1 MLLCCADIPTLPG
14 LAEISLRA
22 GLAGGDRPV
31 RWPYVAE
38 NRSFSPWIK
47 GGELVFITGIGR
59 HHSQSSL
66 SERLY
71 EAVES
76 GVAGLVIL
84 TGEAYIGQ
92 LPNGLLRLADQLALP
107 LLEQPYSLPMVQ
119 VTETISRAIVQRE
132 KAQAQHAELL
142 ARSLGERLQQRV
154 GSAAE
159 IADFV
164 RPFIAC
170 APEEL
175 RELQPSLGAWL
186 AHQGNL
192 SAAAQ
197 ALGCHRNSLRY
208 RLNKIFRM
216 SGLEPQR
223 SADMQTLI
231 LLHALLSDPD
241 EHAAT
246 LETKND
252 STP

>member
-1 MLLCCADIPTLPG
+1 MPLRCADIPNLPG
-14 LAEISLRA
+14 LGEIALRA

-59 HHSQSSL
+59 HHTQNSL
-66 SERLY
+66 FERLY
-71 EAVES
+71 EAVEI

-92 LPNGLLRLADQLALP
+92 LPNGLLRLADQLGLP

-119 VTETISRAIVQRE
+119 VTETISRAILQRE
-132 KAQAQHAELL
+132 QAQTRKAEQQDSSL
-142 ARSLGERLQQRV
+142 AERLQQRL
-154 GSAAE
+154 GSTAE
-159 IADFV
+159 IAEFV
-164 RPFIAC
+164 RPFIRC
-170 APEEL
+170 APEAL
-175 RELQPSLGAWL
+175 SELQPTLGAWL

-192 SAAAQ
+192 SAAAV

-208 RLNKIFRM
+208 RLNKVCRM
-216 SGLEPQR
+216 TGLDPQCA
-223 SADMQTLI
+223 ADMQTLI
-231 LLHALLSDPD
+231 LLHALLS
-241 EHAAT
+241 ETAEQAGN
-246 LETKND
+246 LEIQND